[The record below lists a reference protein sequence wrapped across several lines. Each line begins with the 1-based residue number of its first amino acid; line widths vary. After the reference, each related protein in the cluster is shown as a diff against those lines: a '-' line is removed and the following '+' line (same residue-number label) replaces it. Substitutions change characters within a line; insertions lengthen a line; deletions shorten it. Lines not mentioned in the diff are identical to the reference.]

1 MDQPTAPLPPQHPQR
16 GAAGPVP
23 TASYASPLSAP
34 PPPRMPRH
42 RGRRLGELT
51 AVAVLTAALASGGTW
66 GVMSLTD
73 AGDASATSV
82 GTSASTADSSS
93 AASVVPV
100 SSASKTNPDWNAVT
114 AAVSP
119 SVVSITVE
127 GNGSGGEGS
136 GVVLDTKGHILTNH
150 HVVSGAGSNPTIT
163 VTLAYGNSYA
173 ATIAGEDA
181 STDLAVVTL
190 KNPPQDLTPITIGS
204 SAGLE
209 VGDPVMAVGNPLGL
223 SGTVTTGIVSAL
235 DRPVTTSSSESE
247 QQDPFAQQQQQSSQV
262 VTSAI
267 QTSAAVNPGN
277 SGGALVDA
285 AGRLV
290 GINSSIASLGSSSG
304 QSGSIGIGFAIP
316 VDEATWIAQQLIE
329 DGSAQHAFLG
339 VTPTDGTATLGS
351 ATRAGA
357 QIRSV
362 SDDSPAADAGLEA
375 GDLVVGV
382 DDSSVTSAESLVGII
397 HSHRIGTKV
406 SLAVVRDGK
415 EQTIEATLGTAP
427 ASQG

>member
-1 MDQPTAPLPPQHPQR
+1 MDQPTAPLPPQHP
-16 GAAGPVP
+16 
-23 TASYASPLSAP
+23 SYASALAAP

-42 RGRRLGELT
+42 RGRRIGELT

-66 GVMSLTD
+66 GVMALTD
-73 AGDASATSV
+73 D
-82 GTSASTADSSS
+82 GTTADSSTGASTSGDS

-114 AAVSP
+114 AAVTP
-119 SVVSITVE
+119 SVVSITVAA
-127 GNGSGGEGS
+127 GGSGGEGS
-136 GVVLDTKGHILTNH
+136 GVVLDKEGHVLTNH
-150 HVVSGAGSNPTIT
+150 HVVSGAGDDATIT
-163 VTLAYGNSYA
+163 VTLSDGKTYRAS
-173 ATIAGEDA
+173 IAGEDA
-181 STDLAVVTL
+181 STDLAVLTL
-190 KNPPQDLTPITIGS
+190 EDPPDDLQPITVGS
-204 SAGLE
+204 SSGLE

-235 DRPVTTSSSESE
+235 DRPVTTSSTESE
-247 QQDPFAQQQQQSSQV
+247 QQDPFGQQQQSSQV

-316 VDEATWIAQQLIE
+316 VDEAQWIAEQLIE
-329 DGSAQHAFLG
+329 DGQAEHAFLG
-339 VTPTDGTATLGS
+339 VTPSDGTAELGS
-351 ATRAGA
+351 ATRSGA

-362 SDDSPAADAGLEA
+362 SDGSPAAEAGLQE

-382 DDSSVTSAESLVGII
+382 DDSTVTSAESLVGII

-406 SLAVVRDGK
+406 SLAVVRDGE
-415 EQTIEATLGTAP
+415 EQTIDVTLGTAP
-427 ASQG
+427 TSQG

>member
-1 MDQPTAPLPPQHPQR
+1 MDQPTAPLPPPHP
-16 GAAGPVP
+16 
-23 TASYASPLSAP
+23 SYASALAAP

-42 RGRRLGELT
+42 RGRRIGELT

-66 GVMSLTD
+66 GVMALTD
-73 AGDASATSV
+73 DGTTAASS
-82 GTSASTADSSS
+82 TSASTSGDS

-114 AAVSP
+114 AAVTP
-119 SVVSITVE
+119 SVVSITVAA
-127 GNGSGGEGS
+127 GGSGGEGS
-136 GVVLDTKGHILTNH
+136 GVVLDKEGHVLTNH
-150 HVVSGAGSNPTIT
+150 HVVSGAGDDATIT
-163 VTLAYGNSYA
+163 VTLSDGKTYRAN
-173 ATIAGEDA
+173 IAGEDA
-181 STDLAVVTL
+181 STDLAVLTL
-190 KNPPQDLTPITIGS
+190 EDPPDDLQPITVGS
-204 SAGLE
+204 SSGLE

-235 DRPVTTSSSESE
+235 DRPVTTSSTESE
-247 QQDPFAQQQQQSSQV
+247 QQDPFGQQQQQQSSQV

-316 VDEATWIAQQLIE
+316 VDEAQWIAEQLIE
-329 DGSAQHAFLG
+329 DGQAEHAFLG
-339 VTPTDGTATLGS
+339 VTPIDGTAELGS
-351 ATRAGA
+351 ATRSGA

-362 SDDSPAADAGLEA
+362 SDGSPAEAAGLQE

-382 DDSSVTSAESLVGII
+382 DDSTVTSAESLVGII

-406 SLAVVRDGK
+406 SLAVVRDGE
-415 EQTIEATLGTAP
+415 EQTIDATLGTAP
-427 ASQG
+427 TSQG

>member
-1 MDQPTAPLPPQHPQR
+1 MDQPTAPLPPQHP
-16 GAAGPVP
+16 
-23 TASYASPLSAP
+23 SYASALAAP

-42 RGRRLGELT
+42 RGRRIGELT

-66 GVMSLTD
+66 GVMALTD
-73 AGDASATSV
+73 D
-82 GTSASTADSSS
+82 GTTVVSSTGASTSGDS

-114 AAVSP
+114 AAVTP
-119 SVVSITVE
+119 SVVSITVAA
-127 GNGSGGEGS
+127 GGSGGEGS
-136 GVVLDTKGHILTNH
+136 GVVLDKEGHVLTNH
-150 HVVSGAGSNPTIT
+150 HVVSGAGDDATIT
-163 VTLAYGNSYA
+163 VTLSDGKTYRAS
-173 ATIAGEDA
+173 IAGEDA
-181 STDLAVVTL
+181 STDLAVLTL
-190 KNPPQDLTPITIGS
+190 EDPPDDLQPITVGS
-204 SAGLE
+204 SSGLE

-235 DRPVTTSSSESE
+235 DRPVTTSSTESE
-247 QQDPFAQQQQQSSQV
+247 QQDPFGQQQQSSQV

-316 VDEATWIAQQLIE
+316 VDEAQWIAEQLIE
-329 DGSAQHAFLG
+329 DGQAEHAFLG
-339 VTPTDGTATLGS
+339 VTPSDGTAELGS
-351 ATRAGA
+351 ATRSGA

-362 SDDSPAADAGLEA
+362 SDGSPAAEAGLQE

-382 DDSSVTSAESLVGII
+382 DDSTVTSAESLVGII

-406 SLAVVRDGK
+406 SLAVVRDGE
-415 EQTIEATLGTAP
+415 EQTIDATLGTAP
-427 ASQG
+427 TSQG